1 MHIDNKKKS
10 SSESSKEYCRWVT
23 FARILNPNHL
33 PERAGNL
40 FLLRFSFYLSH
51 THISLYFPLLTNVEI
66 PPTLTLASTQAAPAE
81 PERAHK
87 RPYSFSTSC
96 PSALFVQRYARHV
109 PLRYFPCK
117 GNPPLGAIQGHMPY
131 RALRCRN
138 FPGSLPSFSPARGTA
153 KRRYSGKLPPRSLVW
168 LPEGDLIN
176 ARKKRKRDKPR
187 FQITKRPKDRD
198 LSLKEKLKII

>member
-1 MHIDNKKKS
+1 MLEWHLITFPDIFPFKPYPHKS
-10 SSESSKEYCRWVT
+10 
-23 FARILNPNHL
+23 P
-33 PERAGNL
+33 
-40 FLLRFSFYLSH
+40 
-51 THISLYFPLLTNVEI
+51 FPYGQTLEI
-66 PPTLTLASTQAAPAE
+66 PPAPTLSSTQAAPAE

-176 ARKKRKRDKPR
+176 ARKKRKRGQAPIPNNKKTQGTGICP
-187 FQITKRPKDRD
+187 
-198 LSLKEKLKII
+198 